1 MDSSQASIRSDRAA
15 LKRKYGVLFK
25 RVSAI
30 LFKADLVGINFES
43 NTDEYDP
50 EVGTILPRLGQAK
63 SVHDVAVIVHEE
75 FRRWFNVEESISVEH
90 YQDVAEQIW
99 KEWNVFNQRQP

>member
-1 MDSSQASIRSDRAA
+1 MGSDQASIRSDRAT
-15 LKRKYGVLFK
+15 LMLKYGVLFES
-25 RVSAI
+25 VSAI
-30 LFKADLVGINFES
+30 LFKADLIGINFES

-63 SVHDVAVIVHEE
+63 SVHDVALIVHEE
-75 FRRWFNVEESISVEH
+75 FCRWFGVEESFAVGH

-99 KEWNVFNQRQP
+99 REWNVFHQRQV